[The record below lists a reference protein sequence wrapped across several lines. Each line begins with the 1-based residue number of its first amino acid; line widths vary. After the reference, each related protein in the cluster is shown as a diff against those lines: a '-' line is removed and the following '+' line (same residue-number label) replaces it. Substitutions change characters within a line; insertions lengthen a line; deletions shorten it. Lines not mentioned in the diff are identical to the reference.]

1 MCKPLK
7 VEPLAVQGFAIRI
20 DGNCEGYIKA
30 GVRLWFLTDLQPSPG
45 WKTEQSVDII
55 IDVIRLELWRDLE
68 TGRNRVQS
76 VNVYDLNDV
85 RLNAAAA
92 HLIGGDA
99 QQLKWYGN
107 N

>member
-1 MCKPLK
+1 MK

-20 DGNCEGYIKA
+20 DGNCEEYIRA
-30 GVRLWFLTDLQPSPG
+30 GVRLWFLTDLHPSPG

-76 VNVYDLNDV
+76 VKIYDMDNV

-92 HLIGGDA
+92 HRVSGDA
-99 QQLKWYGN
+99 QQLKSYGN